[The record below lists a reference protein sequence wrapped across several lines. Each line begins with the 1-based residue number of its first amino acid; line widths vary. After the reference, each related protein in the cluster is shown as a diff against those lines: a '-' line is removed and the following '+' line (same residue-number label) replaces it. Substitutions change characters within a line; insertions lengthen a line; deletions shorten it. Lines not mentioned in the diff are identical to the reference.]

1 MSPSESV
8 YPRGEHPDL
17 APPIREAGAAHWLR
31 KNLFSSVG
39 NGVITVLLGAVL
51 VWSLSKL
58 LVWALLTADFTG
70 DSLKACTSA
79 GACWAVVTDRFA
91 QYWFGFF
98 YPSEAYWRP
107 LLAFALLGPALAP
120 WLFEL
125 KRFSGPLKVFS
136 LAYPLLAYW
145 LMHGGVGLAVITT
158 DLWGGFALT
167 VVIGVTGIVVSLPIG
182 ILLALA
188 RQSEL
193 PVIRLCSVIFIE
205 FIRGVPLITLLFVAS
220 FLLPLFLP
228 EGMNFDKLVRVLIM
242 VTLFSAAYM
251 AEVVRGGLQAIPKGQ
266 IEAARALGLGYWQ
279 TMLQIV
285 LPQALKIVIPGI
297 VNTFIGLFKDTSL
310 VAIVGLFDLL
320 GLTQTILKDVA
331 WIGSFVEAF
340 LFIGLVY
347 WVCCFAMSRYSQ
359 TLERRLDTG
368 HRSND

>member
-1 MSPSESV
+1 MSQTDLQYAP
-8 YPRGEHPDL
+8 GEYPDL
-17 APPIREAGAAHWLR
+17 PPPRREQGIVGWLR
-31 KNLFSSVG
+31 VNLFFSLGSTATSLIL
-39 NGVITVLLGAVL
+39 GVLICWG
-51 VWSLSKL
+51 LSKL
-58 LVWALLTADFTG
+58 LFWGVVTADFTG
-70 DSLKACTSA
+70 TSLKACSSG
-79 GACWAVVTDRFA
+79 GACWAVVSDRFA

-98 YPSEAYWRP
+98 YPAEQYWRP
-107 LLAFALLGPALAP
+107 ILAFVLLAPALAP
-120 WLFEL
+120 WLFEVNGYS
-125 KRFSGPLKVFS
+125 RPLKVVS
-136 LAYPLLAYW
+136 LVYPFLAYW
-145 LMHGGVGLAVITT
+145 LLRGGVGLSVITT
-158 DLWGGFALT
+158 DQWGGFALT
-167 VVIGVTGIVVSLPIG
+167 VVIGLTGIVASLPIG

-205 FIRGVPLITLLFVAS
+205 FVRGVPLITLLFVAS

-228 EGMNFDKLVRVLIM
+228 EGVNFDKLVRVLIM

-266 IEAARALGLGYWQ
+266 MEAARALGLGYWQ

-347 WVCCFAMSRYSQ
+347 WICCFAMSRYSQ
-359 TLERRLDTG
+359 SLERRLETG
-368 HRSND
+368 HRRND